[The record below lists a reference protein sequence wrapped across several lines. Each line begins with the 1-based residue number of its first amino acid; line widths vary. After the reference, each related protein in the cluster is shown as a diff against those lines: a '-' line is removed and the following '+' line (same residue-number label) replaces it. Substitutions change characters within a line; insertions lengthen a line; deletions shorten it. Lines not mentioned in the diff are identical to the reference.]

1 MADTS
6 LFYYNSA
13 FGKTQPRSLKLIWS
27 ITGAKTVSTVPIG
40 APVLTAFDAIAAQA
54 TINDFLGTVDEFLI
68 VDFDGTAMGADA
80 FACIINMGGQASQ
93 LLGFEIECFSS
104 TGGSTLVTRSSLN
117 AGLTASTL
125 ETACEL
131 GAYGNLAF
139 KVDFGNSP
147 DFDGLT
153 SGMIVATVYW
163 ISK

>member
-6 LFYYNSA
+6 LFYWNQK
-13 FGKTQPRSLKLIWS
+13 FGKTQPRELKFIWD
-27 ITGAKTVSTVPIG
+27 ITGAKAVSTVPIG

-54 TINDFLGTVDEFLI
+54 TIDDFLGTVDEFLI

-80 FACIINMGGQASQ
+80 FACIINMAGQAQ
-93 LLGFEIECFSS
+93 ALCGFEIECFSS
-104 TGGSTLVTRSSLN
+104 TGGSTLVTRASLN
-117 AGLTASTL
+117 EGLTASTL

-131 GAYGNLAF
+131 GADGNIAF

-153 SGMIVATVYW
+153 AGMIVATVYW